1 MKRAYLAALLCTTI
15 CFGGAPCLA
24 QQITLSSP
32 PFSRIDNYLK
42 MPNGRHMGSVSAIM
56 GDSHGNIWIVERC
69 GQNDCAGSPLDP
81 VMEFDPQGNF
91 VKAFGAGQLLFPHYL
106 FIDKQDHL
114 WVVDDHVN
122 GKIGDDVIE
131 YDQNGKVLKT
141 LGTPG
146 VGGND
151 ETHFH
156 EPSSV
161 LVAPNGDIFVGDGH
175 SQDTGNARVVKF
187 DSNGKFLMQW
197 GGHGRTPGQLDIPH
211 CLAMDSQGRLFVGDR
226 GNNRMDI
233 FSQDG
238 KFLASWSQ
246 FGRPSGCYIDG
257 KDNLYVADSE
267 SRVNHHPGWL
277 RGVRIGS
284 VRDGVVVAYI
294 PDDPDINPD
303 KSGTS
308 NGEGIWV
315 DTNSVIYDAEVGQK
329 AVVRYQPEPIPAQPA
344 GRPGGRNPNP

>member
-1 MKRAYLAALLCTTI
+1 MKRACLTALLCTAI
-15 CFGGAPCLA
+15 SFCAAPVLA
-24 QQITLSSP
+24 QQITESSP
-32 PFSRIDNYLK
+32 PYSRIDGYLK
-42 MPNGRHMGSVSAIM
+42 MPDGRHMGSTSSVA
-56 GDSHGNIWIVERC
+56 GDSHGNIWVAERC
-69 GQNDCAGSPLDP
+69 GANDCAGSPLAP
-81 VMEFDPQGNF
+81 VMEFDPNGNF
-91 VKAFGAGQLLFPHYL
+91 IKAFGAGQILFPHFI
-106 FIDKQDHL
+106 FIDKQDHI
-114 WVVDDHVN
+114 WIVDDHDN

-131 YDQNGKVLKT
+131 YDQNGRVLKT

-146 VGGND
+146 VPGD
-151 ETHFH
+151 DQTHLR

-175 SQDTGNARVVKF
+175 SQDKGNARIVKF

-197 GGHGRTPGQLDIPH
+197 GSHGHGPGQMDIPH

-233 FSQDG
+233 FDQNG

-246 FGRPSGCYIDG
+246 FGRPSGCFIDS

-267 SRVNHHPGWL
+267 SHTNHHPGWM

-284 VRDGVVVAYI
+284 VKDGVVVAFI

-303 KSGTS
+303 KMGTS
-308 NGEGIWV
+308 NGEGIWA
-315 DTNSVIYDAEVGQK
+315 DANGVIYDAEVGQR
-329 AVVRYQPEPIPAQPA
+329 AVVRYA
-344 GRPGGRNPNP
+344 PGGKS